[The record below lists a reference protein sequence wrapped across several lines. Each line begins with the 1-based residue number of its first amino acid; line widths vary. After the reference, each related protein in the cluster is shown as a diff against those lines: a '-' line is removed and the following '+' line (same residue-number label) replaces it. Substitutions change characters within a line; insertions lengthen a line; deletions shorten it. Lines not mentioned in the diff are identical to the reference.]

1 MKLLYITEDRYPPY
15 RADVVELFAKQM
27 ARFGH
32 RIDWV
37 MQRGASAA
45 SEGNVANWLG
55 HRVFLGPR
63 SRMPGL
69 AGRVL
74 NALFGMLADFR
85 ILTVARAHRYDA
97 IQVRDKF
104 FASLVAIVAAK
115 LTGAQFFYWMSYP
128 FPEAKL
134 YLARHGMAPN
144 PLLYKLKGHV
154 TRFLLYKVILPN
166 ADHIFVQSHQ
176 MIEDVAAEG
185 IDKAKMTP
193 VLMGIRADQVLTA
206 EAARRPNTVEP
217 KLLYLG
223 TLNKI
228 RRLDI
233 LVRVLAKV
241 RERYA
246 SAKLLFVGGGETA
259 SDEQLLRSEV
269 ERLGLADAVVFTGFL
284 PMEKAWEHVRDADV
298 CFSPFYP
305 IPILLSTSPT
315 KLIEYL
321 AMGKNVVANEHP
333 EQRLVLVES
342 GAGRCVPW
350 DEQAFADEVCRLLD
364 HPDEARDMASR
375 GPDYV
380 RRTRTYDVI
389 GEQLNSHYASLLKTP
404 RS

>member
-1 MKLLYITEDRYPPY
+1 MKLLYITEDRYPPF

-37 MQRGASAA
+37 MQRGPTAA
-45 SEGNVANWLG
+45 SEGNVANWMG

-63 SRMPGL
+63 SRMKGL

-85 ILTVARAHRYDA
+85 ILMVARAQQYDA

-104 FASLVAIVAAK
+104 FASLVAIAAAK

-134 YLARHGMAPN
+134 YLARNGMAPN

-154 TRFLLYKVILPN
+154 TRFLLYKVILPH

-185 IDKAKMTP
+185 IAKAKMTP
-193 VLMGIRADQVLTA
+193 VLMGIRTDQVLTA
-206 EAARRPNTVEP
+206 EAARRPNTGEP

-228 RRLDI
+228 RRLDF
-233 LVRVLAKV
+233 LVRVLAQV
-241 RERYA
+241 RQRYA
-246 SAKLLFVGGGETA
+246 GAKLWFVGGGETP
-259 SDEQLLRSEV
+259 SDELLLRNEV
-269 ERLGLADAVVFTGFL
+269 ERLGLAEAVVFTGFL
-284 PMEKAWEHVRDADV
+284 PMEKAWEHVREADV

-333 EQRLVLVES
+333 EQRLVLEES
-342 GAGRCVPW
+342 RAGRCVSW

-364 HPDEARDMASR
+364 HPDEARDMAAR

-389 GEQLNSHYASLLKTP
+389 GEQLNAHYSTLLKIP